1 VHSPDV
7 LKSPQIVHL
16 PLTCAGKLEMLATKF
31 KIHQQYLDRAN
42 EEAQLVK
49 QEAEGAVISLEQQRD
64 RLQKRLQVQPP

>member
-1 VHSPDV
+1 
-7 LKSPQIVHL
+7 
-16 PLTCAGKLEMLATKF
+16 MLATKF

-49 QEAEGAVISLEQQRD
+49 QEAKGAVISLEQQRD